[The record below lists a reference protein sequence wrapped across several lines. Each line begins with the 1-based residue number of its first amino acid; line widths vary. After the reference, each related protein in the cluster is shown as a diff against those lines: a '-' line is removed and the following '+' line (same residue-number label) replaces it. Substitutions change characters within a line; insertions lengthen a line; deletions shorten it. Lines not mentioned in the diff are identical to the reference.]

1 MAWRLRRRATPAASD
16 QVRYVFVESE
26 EPDDHWGYLE
36 VVGKRVLDLG
46 CGYYGADT
54 TNTPAWF
61 MEQGAACV
69 IGVDL
74 TLDGLNPEQD
84 PNIALISMQIESAD
98 EVAKLYERFEPDV
111 VKCDIEGGEAHVI
124 YLPDGI
130 FKLPEAYAI
139 ETHDDALYEAT
150 LNKLRSCGYKIKTI
164 VDLIH
169 AQGCKVIH
177 ATR

>member
-1 MAWRLRRRATPAASD
+1 
-16 QVRYVFVESE
+16 VRYVFVESE

-36 VVGKRVLDLG
+36 VMGKRVLDLG
-46 CGYYGADT
+46 CGYFGVDST
-54 TNTPAWF
+54 STPAWF
-61 MEQGAACV
+61 IEQ
-69 IGVDL
+69 
-74 TLDGLNPEQD
+74 
-84 PNIALISMQIESAD
+84 
-98 EVAKLYERFEPDV
+98 
-111 VKCDIEGGEAHVI
+111 
-124 YLPDGI
+124 GI
-130 FKLPEAYAI
+130 FKLPETYAI